1 MLSSLF
7 PAVSS
12 RLIIC
17 IKSYARKLTPLE
29 RSLVVVGPVVYSL
42 VSFFGPSPAR
52 SKNQDYARN
61 LAGAQRNVHGEDSA
75 CPTTGISPLCLL
87 PCPFHPFS
95 SLSPSSVPRVPAP
108 RLGSDPQ
115 KTTARPHPALPS
127 LRARTTQLPGNVL
140 DHHHPRRRRH
150 VLARQRPGPTQLRAR
165 SGVNIYADA
174 TLSPRQGR
182 GGGFVLGVV

>member
-127 LRARTTQLPGNVL
+127 LRARAHDAASRQC
-140 DHHHPRRRRH
+140 
-150 VLARQRPGPTQLRAR
+150 ARPPPPQASSSRPCPSTPWPHAAE
-165 SGVNIYADA
+165 SAF
-174 TLSPRQGR
+174 GR
-182 GGGFVLGVV
+182 EYIRGRDPFPPAGVVGWCLV